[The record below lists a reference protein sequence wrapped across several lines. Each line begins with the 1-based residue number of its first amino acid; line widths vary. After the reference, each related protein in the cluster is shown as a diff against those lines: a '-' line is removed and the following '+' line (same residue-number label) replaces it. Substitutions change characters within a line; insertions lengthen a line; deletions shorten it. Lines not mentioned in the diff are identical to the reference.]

1 MGIFNSLTGVTARKK
16 SYNNTMHHCMRLI
29 NEKADQMGINLKNFS
44 KSNSLSFQEKTLA
57 LFLANAAATEYSD
70 KESMLY
76 LRGLHFD
83 ALSDSLSDFLQSNGM
98 RNIDF
103 GAFFNDLMASAN
115 KGNIDDIEILSQG
128 LFGRDFI
135 IAERHNSNVANE
147 VLNVFFESLIEEKS
161 YDEIQE
167 KLRIRKEEFAGID
180 PKFLK

>member
-1 MGIFNSLTGVTARKK
+1 
-16 SYNNTMHHCMRLI
+16 
-29 NEKADQMGINLKNFS
+29 
-44 KSNSLSFQEKTLA
+44 
-57 LFLANAAATEYSD
+57 
-70 KESMLY
+70 
-76 LRGLHFD
+76 
-83 ALSDSLSDFLQSNGM
+83 
-98 RNIDF
+98 
-103 GAFFNDLMASAN
+103 MASVN

-147 VLNVFFESLIEEKS
+147 VLNAFFESLIEDKS